1 MSSNSPN
8 FPVRL
13 GESVPV
19 EEQFDKEKANAEVLA
34 LDNIINDKSAS
45 TPNMLGIRLTDVE
58 KDKCEAELA
67 KLYKQLDD
75 KVSECVCVCMSMC
88 KRDDHKCKHVAEM
101 QSVKLRS
108 LLLGSCQDEE
118 INQQSQLAEKLK
130 QQMLD
135 QEEVSAG
142 ALMCPDYL

>member
-1 MSSNSPN
+1 M
-8 FPVRL
+8 
-13 GESVPV
+13 

-34 LDNIINDKSAS
+34 LDNIINDKPVS
-45 TPNMLGIRLTDVE
+45 TPNVPGVRLTDVE

-75 KVSECVCVCMSMC
+75 KVRPGERRSHRSFCLFHSFIMNECCFNSPIVVS
-88 KRDDHKCKHVAEM
+88 DVLANAN
-101 QSVKLRS
+101 V
-108 LLLGSCQDEE
+108 LLYTQQDEE

-135 QEEVSAG
+135 QDEVSPGSAVEE
-142 ALMCPDYL
+142 

>member
-1 MSSNSPN
+1 MFSLENAQRISPKLALQ
-8 FPVRL
+8 P

-75 KVSECVCVCMSMC
+75 KVSDCV
-88 KRDDHKCKHVAEM
+88 
-101 QSVKLRS
+101 
-108 LLLGSCQDEE
+108 
-118 INQQSQLAEKLK
+118 
-130 QQMLD
+130 
-135 QEEVSAG
+135 
-142 ALMCPDYL
+142 